1 LIRLTFLESIS
12 RSSHATALLFAVFF
26 WSFGYYLVIRLLQC
40 WILSGNGPGLKLQH
54 LPGLLAD
61 LVFFN
66 YEFGNFTFKTLSIQ
80 EKCDRNNPDLGKR

>member
-1 LIRLTFLESIS
+1 MLLHYCLPLFFGVLGT
-12 RSSHATALLFAVFF
+12 TWLFACCSAGF
-26 WSFGYYLVIRLLQC
+26 
-40 WILSGNGPGLKLQH
+40 LSGNGPGLKLQH